1 MSTTDY
7 NSNDRLVLQL
17 VAQQQQLQQMN
28 EGVNLILGQL
38 HSSPNQPNLAPQ
50 LDQLNQQLAAL
61 NDTMSRMQKD
71 WARREPRETLDAV
84 QERLRKVEERS
95 ESTRETLKGQ
105 QDLLQEYLSAKVLGI
120 QYGSIAILAS
130 LLSVMGVYLM
140 PGGLRQA
147 HDQLSALRNENRLL
161 AERLIRIEKHLG
173 ITNK

>member
-1 MSTTDY
+1 MTTDY

-28 EGVNLILGQL
+28 EGVNLIVGQL
-38 HSSPNQPNLAPQ
+38 QQQPNQPNLTPQ
-50 LDQLNQQLAAL
+50 LDQLNQQLAAQ

-71 WARREPRETLDAV
+71 WAQRDPRETLDAV
-84 QERLRKVEERS
+84 QERLSKLEERS
-95 ESTRETLKGQ
+95 ESSRETLKGQ
-105 QDLLQEYLSAKVLGI
+105 HALLQEYLSTKVLGI